1 MSTQAHLVHLHQKH
15 TELEQAVSAEVQR
28 PNPDPARLQMLKRQ
42 RLKLKD
48 EIERLQTTLH

>member
-1 MSTQAHLVHLHQKH
+1 MSTQAHLVQLHQKH
-15 TELEQAVSAEVQR
+15 TELEDAVSAETQR

-42 RLKLKD
+42 KLKLKD